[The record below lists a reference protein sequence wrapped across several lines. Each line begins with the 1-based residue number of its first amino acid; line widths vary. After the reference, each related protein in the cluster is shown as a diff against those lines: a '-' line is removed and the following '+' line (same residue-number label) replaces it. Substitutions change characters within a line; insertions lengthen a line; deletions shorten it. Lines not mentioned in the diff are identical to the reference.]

1 MVNSKIKFLKIKAIF
16 KGDKNAFKEYMK
28 DIFRGSRIRDVTFS
42 ALVNEFTDC
51 ADMYKDFDRAKNIVG
66 SFTSTFEEYFNE
78 NLAALLTWQVPNK
91 FVIEYLKNNLQYKD
105 CNIQHLRTYYYTGRF
120 TENLI
125 SRMEYVLQKEK
136 DHAPI
141 EALFTISEEIGLLG
155 AKYLDYSLIK
165 SKIGY
170 ALDSHKVGSL
180 TIGAPA
186 QNSLKFVI
194 HGKKAHAGVA
204 PETGINAI
212 QIAANAISKM
222 PMGRID
228 NETTC
233 SIGIISGGSATNI
246 VPDLV
251 IIEGEV
257 RSHNPEKLEEITQRM
272 ITAVEETVSEYT
284 LDDFQATADI
294 DVKTEYHSFRL
305 AEDHPVV
312 QLSNAACVKINIPS
326 TANIGGGGS
335 DVNIFNKNGLEM
347 AICGTGMENVHTVDE
362 YILLDSLPTGAK
374 WVEAVIE
381 EYSK

>member
-1 MVNSKIKFLKIKAIF
+1 MKENVIDYFLELVKIDSESKNEKAVAEKLIEDLEALGAEITIDDANKHTGGNVGNVYAYFPGNIKKDPILFCAHMDTVVPGNNVNPIIKEDRIVTDGTTVLGADDKSGIAEIIFGIKAILES
-16 KGDKNAFKEYMK
+16 G
-28 DIFRGSRIRDVTFS
+28 
-42 ALVNEFTDC
+42 
-51 ADMYKDFDRAKNIVG
+51 
-66 SFTSTFEEYFNE
+66 
-78 NLAALLTWQVPNK
+78 
-91 FVIEYLKNNLQYKD
+91 
-105 CNIQHLRTYYYTGRF
+105 
-120 TENLI
+120 
-125 SRMEYVLQKEK
+125 K

-170 ALDSHKVGSL
+170 ALDSHQVGSL
-180 TIGAPA
+180 TIGAPS
-186 QNSLKFVI
+186 QNSLEFVI

-228 NETTC
+228 KETTC

-246 VPDLV
+246 VPDIV
-251 IIEGEV
+251 TIKGEV
-257 RSHNPEKLEEITQRM
+257 RSHNPEKLDEITQRM
-272 ITAVEETVSEYT
+272 VIAIEETVSEYS
-284 LDDFQATADI
+284 LGDFKATADI
-294 DVKTEYHSFRL
+294 QVKTEYQSFRL
-305 AEDHPVV
+305 SEDHPVV
-312 QLSNAACVKINIPS
+312 QLSNLACTKINIPS
-326 TANIGGGGS
+326 IANIGGGGS

-347 AICGTGMENVHTVDE
+347 AICGSGMENVHTVDE
-362 YILLDSLPTGAK
+362 YILLDSLTTGAK